1 MTVDYLSAL
10 NTGGSG
16 LNIKQIVDS
25 IVNAETAPKKD
36 LIDKKIEKQNIAI
49 SDLATVV
56 SDLNDLK
63 SDVLNFKNKTKLVTS
78 TTNTTASSLTI
89 SNPSTAR
96 PFSSDINIA
105 SLATS
110 QTLEFSGFTLPTS
123 TTGSGTINIEFGQWF
138 SGASSDSESLYSKES
153 VVAGTSL
160 GTPISH
166 VSLGGNITLT
176 SEGGDLSSTSF
187 TISGTDMAGNTM
199 TETITG
205 PTLGATVTGSSVFK
219 TVTSIVPNNTVIGG
233 SVTAG
238 HSATTFGP
246 NSSKS
251 SQLIT
256 IASGS
261 TLNTVANTLSSVEG
275 VSANIINKG
284 DGTYSLL
291 VRSDTGLNNALRL
304 TVSEASGDAG
314 LATFDTTS
322 DNATHQTVAA
332 SNASINVDGVNITRS
347 SNTINDLF
355 DGYTLDLKTTTSSSF
370 RVSASLDKT
379 AALSTLKDF
388 IDTINISRTK
398 LNEFT
403 RTGSQDVEEGS
414 LKSNIAV
421 KNIKDGINSIIT
433 GEIKGFGNNSMYLSE
448 LGVRTNA
455 DGTLTVNET
464 TFNKQID
471 NNSTV
476 FDSIFNSLFSSN
488 SPYLKVEGAGIN
500 PPKPG
505 VYSYVADVSSTELR
519 SNASYVSPQTI
530 VVASTTGIEVGDFVT
545 GNGIPSSTTV
555 TSIVGSTITL
565 SNTIE
570 NNSTISSGTS
580 ISFKNA
586 TLNSYAMTSTTDSN
600 NISSFVSSG
609 TSNDASGIKVTPSQ
623 DVSNAFI
630 YYGKSLVDKL
640 SDLLTSTLSASG
652 SLEKSKTNIND
663 KLLGFNNDISEL
675 EDKANLLT
683 ARYTEQFTSM
693 EKIVTS
699 LKSTGDYMEN
709 MLKAWNDDD

>member
-63 SDVLNFKNKTKLVTS
+63 TDVLNFKNKTKLVTS

-89 SNPSTAR
+89 SSPSSAR
-96 PFSSDINIA
+96 TFSSDLNIT

-110 QTLEFSGFTLPTS
+110 QTLEFSGFSLPTS
-123 TTGSGTINIEFGQWF
+123 STGSGTITIDFGQWL
-138 SGASSDSESLYSKES
+138 SGASTDNDSLFSKAS
-153 VVAGTSL
+153 ITSGSSL

-166 VSLGGNITLT
+166 SSLKGTITLL

-187 TISGTDMAGNTM
+187 TVTGTDMAGNSV

-205 PTLGATVTGSSVFK
+205 PTFGNSTEGSQVFK
-219 TVTSIVPNNTVIGG
+219 TVTNIVPNNTVVGG
-233 SVTAG
+233 QVTVG
-238 HSATTFGP
+238 HNAATFGT
-246 NSSKS
+246 NSAKS
-251 SQLIT
+251 GKTVT
-256 IASGS
+256 IGSGS
-261 TLNTVANTLSSVEG
+261 TLNTLSNTLNNVEG
-275 VSANIINKG
+275 VSTNIINKG

-291 VRSDTGLNNALRL
+291 IRSETGLNNALRL

-314 LATFDTTS
+314 LSTFNTTS
-322 DNATHQTVAA
+322 DNASHQTVAA
-332 SNASINVDGVNITRS
+332 SDASINVDGVNITRS

-370 RVSASLDKT
+370 RVTSSLDKT
-379 AALSTLKDF
+379 TALSTLKDF
-388 IDTINISRTK
+388 IDTINLSRTK

-421 KNIKDGINSIIT
+421 KNIKDGINSVIT
-433 GEIKGFGNNSMYLSE
+433 GEIIGFGNNSMYLSE

-455 DGTLTVNET
+455 DGTLTVDET

-505 VYSYVADVSSTELR
+505 VYSYVADISSTELT
-519 SNASYVSPQTI
+519 SNASYASPQTI
-530 VVASTTGIEVGDFVT
+530 IVASTTGIEVGDFVT

-609 TSNDASGIKVTPSQ
+609 ISNDASGIKITPSQ

>member
-1 MTVDYLSAL
+1 M
-10 NTGGSG
+10 
-16 LNIKQIVDS
+16 
-25 IVNAETAPKKD
+25 
-36 LIDKKIEKQNIAI
+36 
-49 SDLATVV
+49 
-56 SDLNDLK
+56 
-63 SDVLNFKNKTKLVTS
+63 
-78 TTNTTASSLTI
+78 
-89 SNPSTAR
+89 
-96 PFSSDINIA
+96 
-105 SLATS
+105 
-110 QTLEFSGFTLPTS
+110 
-123 TTGSGTINIEFGQWF
+123 
-138 SGASSDSESLYSKES
+138 
-153 VVAGTSL
+153 
-160 GTPISH
+160 
-166 VSLGGNITLT
+166 
-176 SEGGDLSSTSF
+176 
-187 TISGTDMAGNTM
+187 
-199 TETITG
+199 
-205 PTLGATVTGSSVFK
+205 
-219 TVTSIVPNNTVIGG
+219 
-233 SVTAG
+233 
-238 HSATTFGP
+238 
-246 NSSKS
+246 
-251 SQLIT
+251 
-256 IASGS
+256 
-261 TLNTVANTLSSVEG
+261 
-275 VSANIINKG
+275 
-284 DGTYSLL
+284 
-291 VRSDTGLNNALRL
+291 
-304 TVSEASGDAG
+304 
-314 LATFDTTS
+314 
-322 DNATHQTVAA
+322 
-332 SNASINVDGVNITRS
+332 
-347 SNTINDLF
+347 F

-370 RVSASLDKT
+370 RVSSSLDKT

-421 KNIKDGINSIIT
+421 KNIKDGINNIIT

-586 TLNSYAMTSTTDSN
+586 TLNSYAMTSTTDSK

-663 KLLGFNNDISEL
+663 KLLGFSNDISEL
-675 EDKANLLT
+675 EDKADLLT

>member
-10 NTGGSG
+10 NTRGSG

-25 IVNAETAPKKD
+25 IVNAETAPKRD

-63 SDVLNFKNKTKLVTS
+63 TDVVNFKNKTKLVAS

-89 SNPSTAR
+89 SSPSSAR
-96 PFSSDINIA
+96 TFSSDINIT

-110 QTLEFSGFTLPTS
+110 QTLEFSGFSLPTS
-123 TTGSGTINIEFGQWF
+123 STGSGAITIDFGQWL
-138 SGASSDSESLYSKES
+138 SGASTDNDSLFSRAS
-153 VVAGTSL
+153 VSSGSSL

-166 VSLGGNITLT
+166 SSLKGTITIL

-187 TISGTDMAGNTM
+187 TVTGTDMAGNSV

-205 PTLGATVTGSSVFK
+205 PTFGNSTEGSQVFK
-219 TVTSIVPNNTVIGG
+219 TVTNIVPNNTVVGG
-233 SVTAG
+233 EVTVG
-238 HSATTFGP
+238 HNAATFGT
-246 NSSKS
+246 NSAKS
-251 SQLIT
+251 GKTIT
-256 IASGS
+256 IGSGS
-261 TLNTVANTLSSVEG
+261 TLNTLSNSLNNVEG
-275 VSANIINKG
+275 VSTNIINKG

-291 VRSDTGLNNALRL
+291 VRSETGLNNALRL
-304 TVSEASGDAG
+304 TVTEASGDAG
-314 LATFDTTS
+314 LSTFNTTS
-322 DNATHQTVAA
+322 DNASHQTVAA
-332 SNASINVDGVNITRS
+332 SDANINVDGVNITRS

-370 RVSASLDKT
+370 RVSSSLDKT
-379 AALSTLKDF
+379 TALSTLNDF
-388 IDTINISRTK
+388 IDTINASRK
-398 LNEFT
+398 RLNEFT

-421 KNIKDGINSIIT
+421 KNIKNGINSIIT
-433 GEIKGFGNNSMYLSE
+433 GEIVGFGNNSMYLSE

-455 DGTLTVNET
+455 DGTLTVNES

-476 FDSIFNSLFSSN
+476 FDSIFNSLFSSD

-500 PPKPG
+500 TPKPG
-505 VYSYVADVSSTELR
+505 IYSYVSDVSSTELT

-586 TLNSYAMTSTTDSN
+586 TLNSYLMTSTTDSK

-663 KLLGFNNDISEL
+663 KLLAFNNDISEL
-675 EDKANLLT
+675 EDKAELLT
-683 ARYTEQFTSM
+683 SRYTEQFTSM

>member
-63 SDVLNFKNKTKLVTS
+63 TDVLNFKNKTKLITS
-78 TTNTTASSLTI
+78 TTNATASSLTI
-89 SNPSTAR
+89 SSPSSAR
-96 PFSSDINIA
+96 TFSSDLNIA
-105 SLATS
+105 SLANS
-110 QTLEFSGFTLPTS
+110 QTLEFSGFSLPTS
-123 TTGSGTINIEFGQWF
+123 STGSGTITIDFGQWL
-138 SGASSDSESLYSKES
+138 SGASTDNDSLFSKAS
-153 VVAGTSL
+153 VTSGSSL

-166 VSLGGNITLT
+166 SSIKGTITIL

-187 TISGTDMAGNTM
+187 TVTGTDMAGNSV

-205 PTLGATVTGSSVFK
+205 PTFGNSTEGSQVFK
-219 TVTSIVPNNTVIGG
+219 TVTNIVPNNTVSGAQ
-233 SVTAG
+233 VTVG
-238 HSATTFGP
+238 HNAATFGT
-246 NSSKS
+246 NSAKS
-251 SQLIT
+251 GKTVT
-256 IASGS
+256 ISSGS
-261 TLNTVANTLSSVEG
+261 TLNTLSNTLNDVEG
-275 VSANIINKG
+275 VSTNIINKG

-291 VRSDTGLNNALRL
+291 IRSDTGLNNALRL
-304 TVSEASGDAG
+304 TVTEASGDAG

-332 SNASINVDGVNITRS
+332 SDANINVDGVNITRS

-370 RVSASLDKT
+370 RVSSSLDKT
-379 AALSTLKDF
+379 TALSTLKDF

-398 LNEFT
+398 LNELT

-421 KNIKDGINSIIT
+421 KNIKDGINRIIT

-476 FDSIFNSLFSSN
+476 FDSIFNSLFSSD

-505 VYSYVADVSSTELR
+505 VYSYVADVSSTELT

-530 VVASTTGIEVGDFVT
+530 VVASTSGIEVGDFVT

-555 TSIVGSTITL
+555 SSIVGNTITL

-586 TLNSYAMTSTTDSN
+586 TLNSYAMTSITASN

-609 TSNDASGIKVTPSQ
+609 ISNDASGIKVTPSQ

-675 EDKANLLT
+675 EEKEKLLT
-683 ARYTEQFTSM
+683 SRYTEQFTSM